1 MEDGTNVAMME
12 SDEEVGVSAGAIGA
26 GVSGRVGR
34 AGGRS
39 ESMRAQRRDVDAVDD
54 AWQGKDVSTL

>member
-34 AGGRS
+34 AAGRS
-39 ESMRAQRRDVDAVDD
+39 ESMRAKRRERRRR
-54 AWQGKDVSTL
+54 G

>member
-12 SDEEVGVSAGAIGA
+12 SDEEVSVSAGGIGV

-39 ESMRAQRRDVDAVDD
+39 ESMRAKRRER
-54 AWQGKDVSTL
+54 